1 MKKIISIPFFTGIFL
16 FCSMLAQAKIKGEE
30 PAYSLTREYISVIQ
44 ILSDTI
50 PAPVKPAE
58 ATSTKPAIAQP
69 VATIIK
75 TVPKAR
81 KVSVPQPVVVKVK
94 PVKIIRPKITS
105 PILRVL

>member
-1 MKKIISIPFFTGIFL
+1 MKRIISIPAFTGIFL
-16 FCSMLAQAKIKGEE
+16 FCSLLAQAKVKEGK
-30 PAYSLTREYISVIQ
+30 PACNLTREYSVIQ

-81 KVSVPQPVVVKVK
+81 KVSVPQPVVIKVK
-94 PVKIIRPKITS
+94 PVKIIRPKITR